1 MNDQKAHQSFTIFG
15 QNLYGIQRL
24 KVSIF
29 FVILSTKYS
38 SDSIDSGSNDYQIM
52 KKFWIKNIKKFV
64 VENINFMTELSLE
77 VIYCVREHSMNYF
90 E

>member
-1 MNDQKAHQSFTIFG
+1 MILRLIRHKFINSILIKIFVSYYIELDPVNDQKTHQSFTIFG

-52 KKFWIKNIKKFV
+52 KKF
-64 VENINFMTELSLE
+64 
-77 VIYCVREHSMNYF
+77 
-90 E
+90 